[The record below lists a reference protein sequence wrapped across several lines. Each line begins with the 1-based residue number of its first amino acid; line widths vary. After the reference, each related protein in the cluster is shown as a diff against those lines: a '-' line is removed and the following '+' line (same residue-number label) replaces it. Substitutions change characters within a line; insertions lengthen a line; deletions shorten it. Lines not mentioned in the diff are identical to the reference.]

1 MRRFFQ
7 TTSTKSLL
15 VTCFL
20 SFFFFFKVQV
30 KPPPSSLPLARH
42 TFFTVSFEGKY
53 GSANECERCDNHHV
67 TRDWDKEEIVSP
79 PHDSKL
85 FEVIDLDSG
94 FHAAESRDTGF
105 RIFLSVKLGFWIP
118 VVTEIPDSFSCIPD
132 SKAKDSGF
140 QKQNFPGIRNSLHGE
155 IQAAVNV
162 DGCLYTR
169 NILMYYR
176 KLWWN
181 LFYSWIFFF
190 QRVWTYQ
197 ALTRYKM

>member
-7 TTSTKSLL
+7 TTSTKSLF

-20 SFFFFFKVQV
+20 SFFFSKVQV

-53 GSANECERCDNHHV
+53 GPANECERCDNHHV

-79 PHDSKL
+79 PHDSNWYSWT
-85 FEVIDLDSG
+85 LDSMPQNPG
-94 FHAAESRDTGF
+94 ILDSWFCCQWNLDSEFQLLLRFQIPLAVF
-105 RIFLSVKLGFWIP
+105 RIPKP
-118 VVTEIPDSFSCIPD
+118 RIPDFKSKIFLESGIPYLGR
-132 SKAKDSGF
+132 S
-140 QKQNFPGIRNSLHGE
+140 

-169 NILMYYR
+169 NILMYYL

-197 ALTRYKM
+197 ALTPYRM